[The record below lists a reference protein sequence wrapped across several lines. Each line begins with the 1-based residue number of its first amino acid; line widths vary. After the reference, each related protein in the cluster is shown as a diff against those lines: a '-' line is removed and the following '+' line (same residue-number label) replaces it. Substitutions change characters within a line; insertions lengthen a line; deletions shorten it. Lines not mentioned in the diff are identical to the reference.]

1 MDKESMEPTDSDQ
14 PRYQLRNR
22 TTTVSAS
29 SSQVTTMSHA
39 NLPAIGGRMAEGRSE
54 EEATDASQGSSPPR
68 EMPQLSPILE
78 VEQDSQTTSS
88 VISDTPPTLQPV
100 TFSPYARVTLDTQT
114 HSAQTVNIA
123 HPQCTITQPTIST
136 SAADAQQH
144 ATPQTTTTTTRPL
157 SKITLYI
164 VNTCMEY
171 NSLRNWVLLILRL
184 KQDQTRQS

>member
-1 MDKESMEPTDSDQ
+1 MDKEPIEPTDSDQ

-22 TTTVSAS
+22 TTTVSVS

-39 NLPAIGGRMAEGRSE
+39 NLPAIDGRMAEGRSE
-54 EEATDASQGSSPPR
+54 GEATDASQGSSPPR

-100 TFSPYARVTLDTQT
+100 TISPYTRVAIDTQT

-123 HPQCTITQPTIST
+123 HPQCAITQPTIAT
-136 SAADAQQH
+136 SAADAQH
-144 ATPQTTTTTTRPL
+144 TTPQTTTTTIKPL
-157 SKITLYI
+157 STITHA
-164 VNTCMEY
+164 
-171 NSLRNWVLLILRL
+171 
-184 KQDQTRQS
+184 